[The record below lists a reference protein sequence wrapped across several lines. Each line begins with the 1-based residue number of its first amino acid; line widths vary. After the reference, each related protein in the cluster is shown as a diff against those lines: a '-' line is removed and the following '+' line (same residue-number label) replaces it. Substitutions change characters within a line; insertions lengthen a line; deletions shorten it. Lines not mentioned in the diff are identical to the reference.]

1 MTHQTHL
8 FRASKVPSA
17 KHLHC
22 LWNHL
27 TDKKFNGLNP
37 SFKIVQDNRLIR
49 VTSNIPLV
57 LKHVDLQDLSFDFVR
72 SEEASPLL
80 LSVGDYVHVVGTFS
94 YSVHHTHNVDRCP
107 LDPLGQYR
115 PDLKEHF
122 LSYLT
127 ECTGLDF
134 RETSSNAFSLSTI
147 GDKEHDKIHLNDI
160 IEVDTT
166 VRVIDQNTAQ
176 ELAYN
181 AIARRKSYGF
191 GHLSVD
197 VIKP

>member
-49 VTSNIPLV
+49 VTSNIPLMP
-57 LKHVDLQDLSFDFVR
+57 KDVDLQDLSFDFVR
-72 SEEASPLL
+72 SEETPPLVL
-80 LSVGDYVHVVGTFS
+80 NAGDYVHVVGSFS
-94 YSVHHTHNVDRCP
+94 YSVHQTHRGDRCP

-127 ECTGLDF
+127 KCTGLDF

-147 GDKEHDKIHLNDI
+147 GDKAHDKIHLNDI

>member
-49 VTSNIPLV
+49 VTSNIPLM

-94 YSVHHTHNVDRCP
+94 YSVHRTHNVDRCP

-127 ECTGLDF
+127 KCTGLDF
-134 RETSSNAFSLSTI
+134 HETSSNAFSLSTI
-147 GDKEHDKIHLNDI
+147 GDKAHDKIYLNDI